1 MFRVLT
7 LWRSDDV
14 EEGVVGDGL
23 GDRPDRATPLV
34 LLLLLDG
41 LDRDVFALRPVNR
54 TTVGQRRIRRNV
66 QAGKRFALR
75 LRVWGYKTGDWS
87 PSSGCEELRR

>member
-7 LWRSDDV
+7 LWRSEEV

-34 LLLLLDG
+34 FLLLLDG
-41 LDRDVFALRPVNR
+41 LERDVLALRPVNR
-54 TTVGQRRIRRNV
+54 TTVGQRRIKGKV
-66 QAGKRFALR
+66 QTGNRLALR